1 MENQNILIYENQ
13 SGDIKVDV
21 RFEDESIWLSQ
32 KQLAVVFGKSVKTI
46 NEHIINIFQD
56 EELDKNSVIRN
67 YRITANDGK
76 NYDVLHYNLDMII
89 ALGFKVRSSTGT
101 KFRIWANQKLKE
113 YITKGFVLDDD
124 RFKSGTQ
131 MSYFDEL

>member
-13 SGDIKVDV
+13 NGNIKVDV
-21 RFEDESIWLSQ
+21 RFEDR
-32 KQLAVVFGKSVKTI
+32 
-46 NEHIINIFQD
+46 
-56 EELDKNSVIRN
+56 ELDKDSVIRN

-89 ALGFKVRSSTGT
+89 ALGFRVRSNTGT

-113 YITKGFVLDDD
+113 
-124 RFKSGTQ
+124 
-131 MSYFDEL
+131 